1 MKINVVNLKDGE
13 HNFDFKEKL
22 ENFKYEGITLP
33 SAIEVKAV
41 LYKSA
46 GQITIKA
53 DIKGKYILTCDRCV
67 EDYDTAFEIPFFM
80 IYKFENDEELLKENE
95 DDTIKFVSP
104 KTVFISLDEDVAEYI
119 ILAVPMKHAP
129 EEIND
134 VCTRCGR
141 NLNDLFKREEPEE
154 EEKENPV
161 WEKLKSLKINK

>member
-1 MKINVVNLKDGE
+1 LKINVVNLKDGE

-33 SAIEVKAV
+33 SDIEVSAV

-46 GQITIKA
+46 GQITVKA
-53 DIKGKYILTCDRCV
+53 DIYGKYILTCDRCV
-67 EDYDTAFEIPFFM
+67 EDYETEFDIPFFM

-104 KTVFISLDEDVAEYI
+104 KTVFINLDEEVAEHI

-129 EEIND
+129 EEKND
-134 VCTRCGR
+134 VCVLCGK
-141 NLNDLFKREEPEE
+141 NMKELFKREEPE

>member
-13 HNFDFKEKL
+13 HNFEFKEKL
-22 ENFKYEGITLP
+22 EDFKYEGITLP
-33 SAIEVKAV
+33 SPIEVSAV

-46 GQITIKA
+46 GQITVDA
-53 DIKGKYILTCDRCV
+53 VIKGKYILTCDRCV
-67 EDYDTAFEIPFFM
+67 EDYETEFEIPMYLIF
-80 IYKFENDEELLKENE
+80 KFENDEELLKNDE

-104 KTVFISLDEDVAEYI
+104 KTVFISLYEDVMEYI

-129 EEIND
+129 EEIDD

-141 NLNDLFKREEPEE
+141 NINELFKREEPEE

-161 WEKLKSLKINK
+161 WEKLKSLKK

>member
-33 SAIEVKAV
+33 SAIELKAV

-95 DDTIKFVSP
+95 DDTIKFV
-104 KTVFISLDEDVAEYI
+104 
-119 ILAVPMKHAP
+119 
-129 EEIND
+129 
-134 VCTRCGR
+134 
-141 NLNDLFKREEPEE
+141 
-154 EEKENPV
+154 
-161 WEKLKSLKINK
+161 

>member
-22 ENFKYEGITLP
+22 DFHYEGVSLP
-33 SAIEVKAV
+33 SDTEVKAV

-46 GQITIKA
+46 GQLTINA
-53 DIKGKYILTCDRCV
+53 VIKGKYILTCDRCLD
-67 EDYDTAFEIPFFM
+67 EYETEFEIPFFI
-80 IYKFENDEELLKENE
+80 IYKFEQDEELLKNDD

-104 KTVFISLDEDVAEYI
+104 KTVFIELDSEVIEHI

-129 EEIND
+129 EEKND
-134 VCTRCGR
+134 VCTLCGR
-141 NLNDLFKREEPEE
+141 NINELFKREETE

-161 WEKLKSLKINK
+161 WEKLKSLKNK